1 MIIPGHSADRLPEV
15 RTLFTEYAESLG
27 FDLCFQGFDRELRD
41 LPGEYEP
48 PTGSLLLAVGEGG
61 AEGCV
66 ALRRLDGQ
74 TSEMK
79 RLYVRPRARGS
90 GLGRRLAVAIIAE
103 AKRIG
108 YSRMRLDTVPS
119 MKGAIG
125 LYESL
130 GFRRIEPYRPN
141 PIAGALFMELNLG
154 ESGAGFGGT
163 IGT

>member
-79 RLYVRPRARGS
+79 RLYVRPPARGS
-90 GLGRRLAVAIIAE
+90 GLGRRLALAIIAE
-103 AKRIG
+103 ARRIG
-108 YSRMRLDTVPS
+108 YARMRLDTVPS

-125 LYESL
+125 LYQRL
-130 GFRRIEPYRPN
+130 GFRRIAPYRPN
-141 PIAGALFMELNLG
+141 PIEGALFMELNLG
-154 ESGAGFGGT
+154 ESSAGGGT
-163 IGT
+163 IGR

>member
-1 MIIPGHSADRLPEV
+1 MIIAGHSADRLPEV
-15 RTLFTEYAESLG
+15 RTLFTEYAGIVG
-27 FDLCFQGFDRELRD
+27 FDLGFQDFDRELRE
-41 LPGEYEP
+41 LPGEYAP
-48 PTGSLLLAVGEGG
+48 PPGCLLLAVGEGG

-90 GLGRRLAVAIIAE
+90 GLGRRLALAIIAE
-103 AKRIG
+103 ARRIG
-108 YSRMRLDTVPS
+108 YARVRLDTVPS
-119 MKGAIG
+119 MKEAIL

-130 GFRRIEPYRPN
+130 GFRRIAPYRQN

-154 ESGAGFGGT
+154 GRGAGFGAQ
-163 IGT
+163 

>member
-15 RTLFTEYAESLG
+15 RTLFMEYAASLE

-41 LPGEYEP
+41 LPGEYSP

-79 RLYVRPRARGS
+79 RLYVRPSARGS
-90 GLGRRLAVAIIAE
+90 GLGRRLALAVIAE
-103 AKRIG
+103 ARRIG
-108 YSRMRLDTVPS
+108 YTRMRLDTVPS
-119 MKGAIG
+119 MTGAIG
-125 LYESL
+125 LYQSL
-130 GFRRIEPYRPN
+130 GFRRIAPYRPS
-141 PIAGALFMELNLG
+141 PIEGALFMELNLG
-154 ESGAGFGGT
+154 ESSTGGGT
-163 IGT
+163 IG